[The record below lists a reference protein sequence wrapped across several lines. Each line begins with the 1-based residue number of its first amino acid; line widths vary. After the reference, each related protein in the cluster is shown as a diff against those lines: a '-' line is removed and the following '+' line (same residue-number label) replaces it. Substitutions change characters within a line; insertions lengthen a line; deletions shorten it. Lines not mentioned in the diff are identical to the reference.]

1 MKKVLYFEGAGC
13 VHGYGDS
20 DIENCRIR
28 TAFTNNQGKKI
39 YLELT
44 SSEKTRYNKN
54 FERFKDKP
62 YGYCAAFIDFCHFVT
77 NDKDDCNESRLEFE
91 RNYSFHYTKVDL
103 LQFINEKLNCSF
115 DEVVILNELTDYQVH
130 SRTNT
135 SGRGFDKYN
144 YGDEFQYDE
153 EKTKKRLA
161 KRDEL
166 KKYFEQFM
174 KYDNSSYWVEE
185 NTGNLVVRINTCAE
199 VFKKMKFKERQFV
212 IEIF

>member
-62 YGYCAAFIDFCHFVT
+62 FGYCAAFIDFCHFVT
-77 NDKDDCNESRLEFE
+77 SDKDDCNESRLEFE
-91 RNYSFHYTKVDL
+91 RNYTFHYTKADL

-115 DEVVILNELTDYQVH
+115 DEVVILNELTGYQVH

-135 SGRGFDKYN
+135 SGRGLDKYN

-174 KYDNSSYWVEE
+174 KYDNSSYWIEKD
-185 NTGNLVVRINTCAE
+185 TGNLVVRINTYDE

-212 IEIF
+212 VEIF